1 MELADQSS
9 NNMAKEIEVLKAQFV
24 QRDYEIS
31 MNVEFPDQ
39 RNNAEKKVAALQKE
53 QKVLRKK
60 LAKSS

>member
-1 MELADQSS
+1 MSRLLCH

-53 QKVLRKK
+53 QKFFL
-60 LAKSS
+60 LAKI